1 MALHTLN
8 TTGSRPVYYLTQNQ
22 LQELDMAE
30 SMVNEQH
37 PPSGYEDIFVDA
49 VDQDCQCL
57 ICHLPLRG
65 PFQTR
70 CGHRYC
76 KECLFEHIRRQRS
89 QGQFLT
95 CPFDRQDLD
104 PVRDVFPDTATERK
118 ILTLA
123 IRCPRE
129 GCEWT
134 GELRNKEEHLT
145 QCGTCPNNC
154 GHSVSRETV
163 LTHIRDECP
172 LAVVSC
178 PYTRVGCD
186 TVIQRQTVEP
196 HLQNGLNLHLNLA
209 CLKLNETIVELEET
223 KRQLQTTRLQL
234 DRTKEELDKT
244 TFIWKI
250 SGFSGIFTQAIA

>member
-1 MALHTLN
+1 M
-8 TTGSRPVYYLTQNQ
+8 
-22 LQELDMAE
+22 
-30 SMVNEQH
+30 
-37 PPSGYEDIFVDA
+37 
-49 VDQDCQCL
+49 
-57 ICHLPLRG
+57 
-65 PFQTR
+65 
-70 CGHRYC
+70 
-76 KECLFEHIRRQRS
+76 
-89 QGQFLT
+89 
-95 CPFDRQDLD
+95 
-104 PVRDVFPDTATERK
+104 
-118 ILTLA
+118 
-123 IRCPRE
+123 
-129 GCEWT
+129 
-134 GELRNKEEHLT
+134 T

-250 SGFSGIFTQAIA
+250 SGFSGILTQAIAGRIQSINSIPFYTKNGTGDYGYRLKVRILPNGSTPNHLSVFIIVMKGEYDAILPWPFHKRVNFTLIDQQPDLNQRRNETAELFEQNIANFERPVTEENTGRGILNFISHVALFTRRYIVDDTLFLQVEIFSPSN